1 MQTRKQPKNKN
12 KNKNKSTT
20 RNATKREIKYWKRF
34 MYGGNV
40 APQQQDAQLA
50 QQAAQLAQQAREQ
63 VNMASQ
69 ETTKLLNSSAH
80 DLTNQF
86 ASNALNR
93 QPLQNALP
101 AATAAATATTAGPG
115 VIQQI
120 QTLKTMLEE
129 INVFA
134 SNDPNVKASLDTLKA
149 DLSQFLKTV
158 LCISIKSFFST
169 CQSMWSAIP
178 FIGIPSN
185 MDRMFKDFT
194 ISFGKVSE
202 AVNKAVESVNS
213 FSEKMKQIQNATT
226 NATTM
231 IPSNPLQQLQT
242 AQQLP
247 TQATPAVQ
255 SGGKRQKYP
264 NRKLSHLLETFFNT
278 AKTA

>member
-1 MQTRKQPKNKN
+1 MDFLRLWIT
-12 KNKNKSTT
+12 
-20 RNATKREIKYWKRF
+20 
-34 MYGGNV
+34 
-40 APQQQDAQLA
+40 
-50 QQAAQLAQQAREQ
+50 
-63 VNMASQ
+63 
-69 ETTKLLNSSAH
+69 H
-80 DLTNQF
+80 DK
-86 ASNALNR
+86 
-93 QPLQNALP
+93 
-101 AATAAATATTAGPG
+101 
-115 VIQQI
+115 QI

-231 IPSNPLQQLQT
+231 IPSNPLQQLQS
-242 AQQLP
+242 AQLP
-247 TQATPAVQ
+247 MTQATPALPTPAVQ
-255 SGGKRQKYP
+255 YGGKRQKYP